1 MPPLRTA
8 MPRAANLCSST
19 AAERCSRSSAPSH
32 TSAPSRRRVSAWS
45 SVSRSRLW
53 HGAGSG
59 ASSRIPPAF
68 SGTPEAS
75 ACSSAQS
82 TSDCSSTR
90 RANCRDAEC
99 LRLGWRASGED
110 FPRTRVREEKAR
122 CGGVLE
128 RRGASRRNRGAGRP
142 GCSTSVTVGAAAGPF
157 PRTIPRKLACK
168 RLSIDAQHLRR
179 TALVP
184 ADSLED
190 PEDVAPIDLL
200 ERRQVAGLAGGEG
213 GTLATPGTDVLR
225 QVLYANLLAHG
236 ERHRPLD
243 TVLQL
248 ADVAR
253 PRVIKQALGRCAG
266 KTAHPLVGV
275 LTIPLDEVLGEQQHV
290 RATRPERWQLD
301 LDDGHAEEEVLPEP
315 ALVNRR
321 PQFLVRVG
329 DEAHVEGYFCIAA
342 DRADHA
348 LLESAKK
355 LGLQANRQVADF
367 IEEQGSS
374 VRLQEETRARSARV
388 GERAPRMPEEFTLEE
403 RFGDS
408 STVDGHEGP
417 GAPRPAAV
425 QGARD
430 QLLASAALACDE
442 HRRLRLCHP
451 CEQGE
456 YVTHRGALTNE
467 LLKSRHLLERAAEAL
482 DGGREPALFDSP
494 LEHQGEYLE
503 VNRLG
508 DEVVSPC
515 TDGADGRL
523 QALGGGQD
531 DDRQLRP
538 IGRNPRAELQPVH
551 ALHHHVGEHH
561 VDFGGIEQAEG
572 LRGRGC
578 WLDLEVPTCELRLQ
592 QRAHARVVVDE
603 ENSRSDRERL
613 PQRRALSAPVHRRP
627 VHHPPGRDQLRLLLS
642 TRGGGRVSPPIFTS
656 GPDQ

>member
-1 MPPLRTA
+1 

-32 TSAPSRRRVSAWS
+32 TSAPSRRRVWAWS

-110 FPRTRVREEKAR
+110 FPRTRVREEKAG
-122 CGGVLE
+122 CGGVLDP
-128 RRGASRRNRGAGRP
+128 RGASRRNRAAGAP
-142 GCSTSVTVGAAAGPF
+142 GCSTSAIVGPAAGRF
-157 PRTIPRKLACK
+157 PRTIPRKLVGK
-168 RLSIDAQHLRR
+168 RLSIDAQQLRR
-179 TALVP
+179 TPLVP

-248 ADVAR
+248 ADVAG

-266 KTAHPLVGV
+266 ETAHPLAGV
-275 LTIPLDEVLGEQQHV
+275 LTIPLHEVLGEQQHV

-329 DEAHVEGYFCIAA
+329 DENQELRAA
-342 DRADHA
+342 VDQRRFRED
-348 LLESAKK
+348 LFF
-355 LGLQANRQVADF
+355 RVAVIQ
-367 IEEQGSS
+367 IE
-374 VRLQEETRARSARV
+374 LPPLRARGADVLLLAQHFVERYGKHAGKRVRSLSRAAAERLLDYPWPGNVRELQNCIERAVALTMREEIGVEDLPEHVRAWRRKRPALAV
-388 GERAPRMPEEFTLEE
+388 GEPGDLVPLEE
-403 RFGDS
+403 
-408 STVDGHEGP
+408 VDRRHILRVFE
-417 GAPRPAAV
+417 AV
-425 QGARD
+425 
-430 QLLASAALACDE
+430 
-442 HRRLRLCHP
+442 
-451 CEQGE
+451 
-456 YVTHRGALTNE
+456 
-467 LLKSRHLLERAAEAL
+467 
-482 DGGREPALFDSP
+482 
-494 LEHQGEYLE
+494 
-503 VNRLG
+503 
-508 DEVVSPC
+508 
-515 TDGADGRL
+515 
-523 QALGGGQD
+523 
-531 DDRQLRP
+531 
-538 IGRNPRAELQPVH
+538 GRN
-551 ALHHHVGEHH
+551 
-561 VDFGGIEQAEG
+561 
-572 LRGRGC
+572 
-578 WLDLEVPTCELRLQ
+578 
-592 QRAHARVVVDE
+592 
-603 ENSRSDRERL
+603 
-613 PQRRALSAPVHRRP
+613 QRRAAQLLGIDRKTLGGKLARYGARERSRHRAHGHRR
-627 VHHPPGRDQLRLLLS
+627 
-642 TRGGGRVSPPIFTS
+642 
-656 GPDQ
+656 

>member
-1 MPPLRTA
+1 
-8 MPRAANLCSST
+8 
-19 AAERCSRSSAPSH
+19 
-32 TSAPSRRRVSAWS
+32 
-45 SVSRSRLW
+45 
-53 HGAGSG
+53 
-59 ASSRIPPAF
+59 
-68 SGTPEAS
+68 
-75 ACSSAQS
+75 
-82 TSDCSSTR
+82 
-90 RANCRDAEC
+90 
-99 LRLGWRASGED
+99 
-110 FPRTRVREEKAR
+110 EEKAR

-128 RRGASRRNRGAGRP
+128 WRGASRRNRGAGRP

-184 ADSLED
+184 ADSLEY

-200 ERRQVAGLAGGEG
+200 ERRQVDGLAGGEG

-243 TVLQL
+243 AVLQL

-266 KTAHPLVGV
+266 KTAHPLAGV
-275 LTIPLDEVLGEQQHV
+275 LTIPLDVVLGEQQHV
-290 RATRPERWQLD
+290 RATR
-301 LDDGHAEEEVLPEP
+301 
-315 ALVNRR
+315 
-321 PQFLVRVG
+321 
-329 DEAHVEGYFCIAA
+329 
-342 DRADHA
+342 
-348 LLESAKK
+348 LESAKK

-374 VRLQEETRARSARV
+374 VRLHEETRARSARV

-456 YVTHRGALTNE
+456 DVTHRGALTYD
-467 LLKSRHLLERAAEAL
+467 LLKSGHLLERAAEAL
-482 DGGREPALFDSP
+482 DGGRE
-494 LEHQGEYLE
+494 
-503 VNRLG
+503 
-508 DEVVSPC
+508 
-515 TDGADGRL
+515 
-523 QALGGGQD
+523 
-531 DDRQLRP
+531 
-538 IGRNPRAELQPVH
+538 IGRA
-551 ALHHHVGEHH
+551 HV
-561 VDFGGIEQAEG
+561 
-572 LRGRGC
+572 
-578 WLDLEVPTCELRLQ
+578 
-592 QRAHARVVVDE
+592 
-603 ENSRSDRERL
+603 
-613 PQRRALSAPVHRRP
+613 
-627 VHHPPGRDQLRLLLS
+627 
-642 TRGGGRVSPPIFTS
+642 
-656 GPDQ
+656 